1 MEQLLPVLFILAA
14 GVIDLIQRWQRRAKR
29 PPLERESEP
38 ELIRED
44 PYEGER
50 GSRRERAERSS
61 PEVVFDLEEILRGT
75 ARPRKPAPPPAPS
88 PARPTPKAPAVRR
101 ATSSAP
107 ASEEPR
113 GPRPVVQP
121 VVRAPHPVLNTLKRP
136 ADVRQAIVVSTIL
149 GRCPGM
155 E

>member
-1 MEQLLPVLFILAA
+1 MDQLLVVLFIAAA

-44 PYEGER
+44 PFGGER
-50 GSRRERAERSS
+50 ASPREQADRTS
-61 PEVVFDLEEILRGT
+61 PEIVFDLEEILRGT
-75 ARPRKPAPPPAPS
+75 ARRRTPEPPPVRPAPKVTTARRAPLPPPAP
-88 PARPTPKAPAVRR
+88 
-101 ATSSAP
+101 
-107 ASEEPR
+107 EGPR

-121 VVRAPHPVLNTLKRP
+121 VARAVHPLLRTLQRP

>member
-75 ARPRKPAPPPAPS
+75 ARPRKPEPPPARPAPTAAATRRAPVPS
-88 PARPTPKAPAVRR
+88 PAREGPR
-101 ATSSAP
+101 A
-107 ASEEPR
+107 
-113 GPRPVVQP
+113 PRPVVQP
-121 VVRAPHPVLNTLKRP
+121 VVRAPHPVLNTLKRT

>member
-14 GVIDLIQRWQRRAKR
+14 GLIDLIQRWQRRAKR

-38 ELIRED
+38 E
-44 PYEGER
+44 
-50 GSRRERAERSS
+50 RSS
-61 PEVVFDLEEILRGT
+61 PEIIFDLEEILRGT
-75 ARPRKPAPPPAPS
+75 ARPRKPAPPPA
-88 PARPTPKAPAVRR
+88 RPMPKAPSARR
-101 ATSSAP
+101 APAP
-107 ASEEPR
+107 PPAPEGPR

-121 VVRAPHPVLNTLKRP
+121 VARAPHPVLHTLKRP

>member
-1 MEQLLPVLFILAA
+1 MEQLLPVLFVLAA
-14 GVIDLIQRWQRRAKR
+14 GLIDLIQRWQRRAKR

-38 ELIRED
+38 ELIREA

-50 GSRRERAERSS
+50 GSRRERTERSS
-61 PEVVFDLEEILRGT
+61 PEVIFDLEEILRGT
-75 ARPRKPAPPPAPS
+75 ARPRKPQPPPAQ
-88 PARPTPKAPAVRR
+88 PTPKAPAARR
-101 ATSSAP
+101 VPLPPPAP
-107 ASEEPR
+107 E
-113 GPRPVVQP
+113 GPRAPRPMVQP
-121 VVRAPHPVLNTLKRP
+121 VARAPHPVLNTLKRP

>member
-1 MEQLLPVLFILAA
+1 MEQLLPVLFVLAA
-14 GVIDLIQRWQRRAKR
+14 GLIDLIQRWQRRAKR

-50 GSRRERAERSS
+50 GSRRDQTERSS
-61 PEVVFDLEEILRGT
+61 PEIIFDLEEILRGT
-75 ARPRKPAPPPAPS
+75 ARRRTPEPPPVRPS
-88 PARPTPKAPAVRR
+88 PKAPAVRR
-101 ATSSAP
+101 ATLPAP
-107 ASEEPR
+107 AAEGPR

-121 VVRAPHPVLNTLKRP
+121 VARAPHPLLTTLKRP
-136 ADVRQAIVVSTIL
+136 ADVRQGIVVSTIL

>member
-14 GVIDLIQRWQRRAKR
+14 GLIDLIQRWQRRAKR
-29 PPLERESEP
+29 PPLERDSEP
-38 ELIRED
+38 
-44 PYEGER
+44 
-50 GSRRERAERSS
+50 ERSS
-61 PEVVFDLEEILRGT
+61 PEIIFDLEEILRGT
-75 ARPRKPAPPPAPS
+75 ARPRKPAPPPA
-88 PARPTPKAPAVRR
+88 RPTPTAPSARRAPAP
-101 ATSSAP
+101 AP
-107 ASEEPR
+107 EGPR

-121 VVRAPHPVLNTLKRP
+121 VARAPHPVLHTLQRP

>member
-75 ARPRKPAPPPAPS
+75 ARPRKSVPPPVPSAPKATVARRAPLPPPAP
-88 PARPTPKAPAVRR
+88 
-101 ATSSAP
+101 
-107 ASEEPR
+107 E
-113 GPRPVVQP
+113 GPRTSRLVVQP
-121 VVRAPHPVLNTLKRP
+121 LVRAPHPVLNTLKRP
-136 ADVRQAIVVSTIL
+136 ADVRQGIVVSTIL

>member
-44 PYEGER
+44 PYEGGR
-50 GSRRERAERSS
+50 ASQRERAERSS
-61 PEVVFDLEEILRGT
+61 PEIIFDLEEILRGT
-75 ARPRKPAPPPAPS
+75 ARPQKPEPP

-101 ATSSAP
+101 TTSSAP
-107 ASEEPR
+107 ASEGPR

-121 VVRAPHPVLNTLKRP
+121 VARAPHPVLNTLRRP

>member
-14 GVIDLIQRWQRRAKR
+14 GLIDLIQRWQRRAKR

-38 ELIRED
+38 ELLPEPGWERART
-44 PYEGER
+44 GER
-50 GSRRERAERSS
+50 TARREGAP

-75 ARPRKPAPPPAPS
+75 ARPRKTAPPPPPAAATSTSRRAPR
-88 PARPTPKAPAVRR
+88 AAPA
-101 ATSSAP
+101 P
-107 ASEEPR
+107 EGPR
-113 GPRPVVQP
+113 GPRPVAKP
-121 VVRAPHPVLNTLKRP
+121 IVRPAHPLLQSLQRP

>member
-14 GVIDLIQRWQRRAKR
+14 GLIDLIQRWQRRAKR

-50 GSRRERAERSS
+50 GSRRGQTERSS
-61 PEVVFDLEEILRGT
+61 PEIIFDLEEILRGT
-75 ARPRKPAPPPAPS
+75 ARPRKPAPPPA
-88 PARPTPKAPAVRR
+88 RPTPKAPSARR
-101 ATSSAP
+101 VPLPPPAP
-107 ASEEPR
+107 EGPR

-121 VVRAPHPVLNTLKRP
+121 VARAPHPVLHTLKRP

-155 E
+155 G